1 MHKSTIIG
9 IALTICL
16 MLGLL
21 WIQFNTI
28 NTTPRITNP
37 NFENIPPAKTRC
49 SDFYSHNDAQIF
61 FENQKNNNNNY
72 SHLDKDND
80 GIVCEGL

>member
-37 NFENIPPAKTRC
+37 NFENISPVKTRC